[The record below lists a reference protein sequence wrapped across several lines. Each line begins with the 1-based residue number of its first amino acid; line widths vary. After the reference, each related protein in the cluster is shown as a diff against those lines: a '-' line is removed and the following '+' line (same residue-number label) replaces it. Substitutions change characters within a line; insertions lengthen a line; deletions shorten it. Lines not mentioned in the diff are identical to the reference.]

1 MQPTVPC
8 SVHVVLYSRRGLFAA
23 VPADPAHALN
33 PARPRST
40 PPTYLRPFNLTRAR
54 PPHWPP
60 ASPASRACAHQNT
73 LAGVSAL
80 SPDFFP
86 LYTTPFQ
93 PTTLRPSSHRT
104 LCSITHFLF
113 HHVTAQVMASAD
125 YHSRGQ
131 HRCLLVA
138 LEVEQQD
145 EIDAFRYND
154 TGQFYSWA
162 RCGGNNKE
170 NWPVVVRARR
180 RRRSQAGR
188 RWCPRRR
195 PKKMARF
202 ETRGATAAEIA
213 AWNQAEFAAMR
224 LHPSYSCVQGTS
236 TVMCVCV

>member
-154 TGQFYSWA
+154 TASSTA
-162 RCGGNNKE
+162 GGH
-170 NWPVVVRARR
+170 VVAATTRRTGRWWYVLVGGAGARR
-180 RRRSQAGR
+180 GVGGARGVAPKRWRGLRPGGQRRRKLRPGTR
-188 RWCPRRR
+188 RNLPQCVFIPR
-195 PKKMARF
+195 
-202 ETRGATAAEIA
+202 TR
-213 AWNQAEFAAMR
+213 
-224 LHPSYSCVQGTS
+224 
-236 TVMCVCV
+236 VCREPVL